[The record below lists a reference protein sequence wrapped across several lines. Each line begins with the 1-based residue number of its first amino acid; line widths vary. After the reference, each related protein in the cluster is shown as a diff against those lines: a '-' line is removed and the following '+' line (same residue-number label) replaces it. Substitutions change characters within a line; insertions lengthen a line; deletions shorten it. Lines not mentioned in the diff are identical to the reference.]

1 MPVVATAEDARVNR
15 RRGTAAD
22 GVTFWHTL
30 YIGTSRYNMAPGA
43 PDPEMG
49 TLFPMAFLVEQ
60 DPGTTATAHY
70 HQANQFQL
78 IVAGQATMGTHE
90 VNPPTVH
97 FAAAHTAYGPIRA
110 SNDVGVSY
118 FTLRNGFDPGA
129 RFMHTPDNRAA
140 LRTVPGR
147 RHRESVAGPLTG
159 ETGAIIGPEPDGM
172 GAWRHR
178 AAQGERL
185 IGPDPAW
192 GRGQYWVVVEGTM
205 TRDGHDIPP
214 LSCVFLYP
222 DDPPLNAHA
231 GPGGVDVIAM
241 QFPRA

>member
-1 MPVVATAEDARVNR
+1 
-15 RRGTAAD
+15 
-22 GVTFWHTL
+22 
-30 YIGTSRYNMAPGA
+30 MAPDA

-129 RFMHTPDNRAA
+129 RFMHTPDNR
-140 LRTVPGR
+140 
-147 RHRESVAGPLTG
+147 
-159 ETGAIIGPEPDGM
+159 
-172 GAWRHR
+172 
-178 AAQGERL
+178 
-185 IGPDPAW
+185 
-192 GRGQYWVVVEGTM
+192 
-205 TRDGHDIPP
+205 
-214 LSCVFLYP
+214 
-222 DDPPLNAHA
+222 
-231 GPGGVDVIAM
+231 
-241 QFPRA
+241 